1 MIIIIDIYVRINDMS
16 QNNLY
21 TVSSA
26 ETVSTS
32 GSASKYWDWLQS
44 PHDQK
49 VPHEWDNISPY
60 DQVKLLRILLVW
72 PELCQHYRIS
82 MLSNKRILGLIRD
95 DIFRGRTDMNY
106 LHKSV
111 KMEEHFLRDW
121 WQTTLL
127 PASRWKLWTLAHMD
141 ADKLRVLKL

>member
-1 MIIIIDIYVRINDMS
+1 MS

-49 VPHEWDNISPY
+49 VPHEWDNVPVY
-60 DQVKLLRILLVW
+60 DQVNLLRVLLVW

-82 MLSNKRILGLIRD
+82 MLSDKLSLGLIRD
-95 DIFRGRTDMNY
+95 NIFRGRANMTY
-106 LHKSV
+106 LHQSV
-111 KMEEHFLRDW
+111 KHEERFLRDW
-121 WQTTLL
+121 WQTTLSQ
-127 PASRWKLWTLAHMD
+127 ASRWKLWTLAHMD
-141 ADKLRVLKL
+141 ADELRVLKL